1 MYTNN
6 TAKTKQRFICSE
18 ENCVQ
23 HRTPTLATLNTR
35 EREKQRE
42 KSFVERRER
51 ETEKREKTERE
62 RNNHIYRVSLLSFS
76 FVVLRSGIMGFITS
90 A

>member
-35 EREKQRE
+35 ERDRERRVSWRDEREKQRNA
-42 KSFVERRER
+42 KKQS
-51 ETEKREKTERE
+51 E

>member
-1 MYTNN
+1 MLS
-6 TAKTKQRFICSE
+6 RELCSTQDSNPCYLKYE
-18 ENCVQ
+18 
-23 HRTPTLATLNTR
+23 R

-51 ETEKREKTERE
+51 EKQRNAKKQSE